1 MGLFDAFR
9 EKAAELL
16 SGATEKVSE
25 LTGTDLADAQQNATD
40 TAQNLGDT
48 AQGHADSVQNLGD
61 TAQGHVDSAQNL
73 GDTAQG
79 HVDSAQSAAEG
90 AVADTPVGDYLDP
103 RERQ

>member
-1 MGLFDAFR
+1 MGLFDAVR

-48 AQGHADSVQNLGD
+48 AQGYAD
-61 TAQGHVDSAQNL
+61 TASGAGQDLAGTAADSAQNVT
-73 GDTAQG
+73 DTAA
-79 HVDSAQSAAEG
+79 DSAYG
-90 AVADTPVGDYLDP
+90 AVADTPVGDYIDP
-103 RERQ
+103 RGQQ